1 MFATVLLAEGSTRL
15 VGGTKRGEGRV
26 EIYHND
32 AWGTVC
38 DDSWD
43 IKDAQVVCRQQGFLS
58 AVSAPGYAHFGAG
71 SGTIWLDE
79 VDCKGSE
86 QSLKDCPSNGWGV
99 QNCRHSEDA
108 SVVCSGEG
116 KFEKK

>member
-1 MFATVLLAEGSTRL
+1 MFATVLLAQ
-15 VGGTKRGEGRV
+15 V
-26 EIYHND
+26 EIYHNGT
-32 AWGTVC
+32 WGTVC

-43 IKDAQVVCRQQGFLS
+43 IEDAQVVCRQQGFLS
-58 AVSAPGYAHFGAG
+58 AFSAPRYAHFGEGIGA
-71 SGTIWLDE
+71 ILLDE

-86 QSLKDCPSNGWGV
+86 QSLKDCSSNEWGLH
-99 QNCRHSEDA
+99 NCDHSEDA